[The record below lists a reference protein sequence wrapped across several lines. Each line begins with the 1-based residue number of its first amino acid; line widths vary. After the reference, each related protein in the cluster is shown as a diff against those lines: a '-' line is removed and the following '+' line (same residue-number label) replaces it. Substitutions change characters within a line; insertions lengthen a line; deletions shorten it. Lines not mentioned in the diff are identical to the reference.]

1 VEKENEGD
9 FWNGGES
16 VPKIPFIFFLHI
28 SPTPLFPLAPA
39 SLAFFKVFGT
49 DSPQKRIWI
58 SNNRKKGRK
67 KSGEGKKLG

>member
-1 VEKENEGD
+1 MKKAREAGARGKRGV
-9 FWNGGES
+9 GEMWR
-16 VPKIPFIFFLHI
+16 KKMKGI
-28 SPTPLFPLAPA
+28 
-39 SLAFFKVFGT
+39 FGT

>member
-1 VEKENEGD
+1 MATKLQNIISFRGTLKKAREAGARGKRGV
-9 FWNGGES
+9 GEMWR
-16 VPKIPFIFFLHI
+16 KKMKGI
-28 SPTPLFPLAPA
+28 
-39 SLAFFKVFGT
+39 FGT